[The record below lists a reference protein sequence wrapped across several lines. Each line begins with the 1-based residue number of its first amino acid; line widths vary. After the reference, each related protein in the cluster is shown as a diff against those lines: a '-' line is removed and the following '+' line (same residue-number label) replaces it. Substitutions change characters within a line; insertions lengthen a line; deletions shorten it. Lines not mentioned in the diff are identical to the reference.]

1 MSWRNDYKKVA
12 VGILRHKKMKTFY
25 AEKKVRGKV
34 YNKTFS
40 NLYDAK
46 QWRKIFDGFEVK
58 KDPVTL
64 EKKSEFST
72 LNEVWIEMQRSHF
85 PTLATTT
92 KAMWRRR
99 YSLLK
104 NLEHL
109 PMDKITPSKIS
120 SWVNH
125 HVKVFRSD
133 KYRSSGR
140 GRATRCTMN
149 NELNMFVTIFNWYK
163 ESERF
168 EKEALPLTCPVKKKH
183 RKMGFIRPVP
193 DKKMQID
200 LEHAFIFFDLL
211 KPIYSDLAQMQF
223 YCAGRVGETAGL
235 QWSNVDFDNR
245 RLLIKHT
252 CIWCMTNKT
261 FKELKPFPKN
271 REPRA
276 VFITDEIMEV
286 LKRRLES
293 KIEGNDF
300 VFHVDSSPLNYGTIQ
315 LNYRKAQREGNLPYS
330 GTHILRHGMAKLAR
344 KIGGGLDAVI
354 AMTGHKDLKLA
365 DHYSSCNEDDQK
377 EFSLKIMDHIRK
389 SKAGHHQSGQSAAN
403 VLSISSFKNG
413 TKSSDQVGKSRD
425 DDSLTL

>member
-1 MSWRNDYKKVA
+1 MSWRNDYKKIS

-46 QWRKIFDGFEVK
+46 QWRKSFDGLE
-58 KDPVTL
+58 
-64 EKKSEFST
+64 EKKTIENVKREPSFST
-72 LNEVWIEMQRSHF
+72 LREVWCEMQRTHF

-109 PMDKITPSKIS
+109 RMDQITPSKMT

-125 HVKVFRSD
+125 YVKIFSSE
-133 KYRSSGR
+133 KYKNSGR

-163 ESERF
+163 ESEQF
-168 EKEALPLTCPVKKKH
+168 EKEAMPLTCPVKKKH

-200 LEHAFIFFDLL
+200 LEHAFIFFELL

-245 RLLIKHT
+245 RLLIKNT
-252 CIWCMTNKT
+252 CIWCMTKKT

-276 VFITDEIMEV
+276 VFVTDEIMAI
-286 LKRRLES
+286 LKRRQADN
-293 KIEGNDF
+293 IDGDDF
-300 VFHVDSSPLNYGTIQ
+300 VFHVNGRPLNYGTIQ
-315 LNYRKAQREGNLPYS
+315 LNYRQAQKRGKLPYS

-344 KIGGGLDAVI
+344 KVGGGLDAVI

-403 VLSISSFKNG
+403 VLSISSFKSG

-425 DDSLTL
+425 DDTLTL